1 MMKKNLHTLKMRE
14 KCDIFVYFD
23 PLSGPAK
30 TNSIDLEHNNILAL
44 QGDMMKK
51 NLHTLKRIEKC
62 DIFVYFDPL

>member
-30 TNSIDLEHNNILAL
+30 TNSIDLEHNNNLAL

-51 NLHTLKRIEKC
+51 SPYSQKDREMRYFC
-62 DIFVYFDPL
+62 IF